1 MENSEVLSLTA
12 DIVSAYVEN
21 HTVPTAELPD
31 LIAKVSLALRNTPL
45 AVQQE
50 QAQPAVSVR
59 ASVHDNGITCLDCG
73 MELKMLKRHLST
85 HHSMTPDDYR
95 ARWGLNSDYP
105 LVAPNYADKRRDLAV
120 KIGLGRKPGIKRGR
134 KPKG

>member
-73 MELKMLKRHLST
+73 KTFKTLRHHLRTRHGML
-85 HHSMTPDDYR
+85 PDDYR
-95 ARWGLNSDYP
+95 AKWNLSESYP
-105 LVAPNYADKRRDLAV
+105 LTAPEYSDRRKNLA
-120 KIGLGRKPGIKRGR
+120 ISFGLG
-134 KPKG
+134 KGTHRRSAA